1 MICDNCYHR
10 DNCDELPDLD
20 GRCCNYLKDGEI
32 CFSQDLKFNPCGNV
46 VYDYDMMK
54 KMLGSDIQLLNSM

>member
-10 DNCDELPDLD
+10 VNCEDLPDRN
-20 GRCCNYLKDGEI
+20 GRCRNYLKDGEI
-32 CFSQDLKFNPCGNV
+32 CFSDELKFNPCGNV

-54 KMLGSDIQLLNSM
+54 KVLGSDIQAVTSA

>member
-20 GRCCNYLKDGEI
+20 GRCRNYLKDAEI
-32 CFSQDLKFNPCGNV
+32 CFSDNLKFNPCGTV

-54 KMLGSDIQLLNSM
+54 KLLGPNIHLPTSM